1 MALSFALYCV
11 RLLKRTEWSTKQ
23 DDPRSIFDHAKMG
36 MGRSKAGRL
45 IILSKK
51 SWLYTVMDNPDDA
64 YNAQCQLRQEKMVRG
79 VVHID
84 SL

>member
-1 MALSFALYCV
+1 MLS
-11 RLLKRTEWSTKQ
+11 R
-23 DDPRSIFDHAKMG
+23 
-36 MGRSKAGRL
+36 
-45 IILSKK
+45 K
-51 SWLYTVMDNPDDA
+51 SWVQTVMDNPDGA